1 MSIDDVRDHLERTE
15 VVAVVTTR
23 AGGSQV
29 ATPVWAMVVDGVP
42 YLRSAFGAGSWWYRH
57 AVSGRPVAIALGDGA
72 VAERDRDAALALPR
86 AQVRVTHVPADD
98 PVQDRIDEELER
110 KYAHAPRSSID
121 PTRSEEARAA
131 TLRIESVD
139 TRVR

>member
-1 MSIDDVRDHLERTE
+1 MSFEDVRDHLDRTE

-23 AGGSQV
+23 TGGNQV

-42 YLRSAFGAGSWWYRH
+42 YLRSAYGAGSWWYRH

-86 AQVRVTHVPADD
+86 AQVRVTQVPAEH

-131 TLRIESVD
+131 TLRVD
-139 TRVR
+139 PAEA